1 MKHTHTHIHTFT
13 AGPFY
18 MLEPFQDKQ
27 WGSAPPCAPSVHHH
41 HPWPMGPVGAV
52 SRLVSYI
59 CWFESSRSHLHS
71 NSHHNKRFWST
82 ALRSAFKRED
92 LSTPRCTRLDPSVLS
107 DGPVARFPVLLIHD
121 DSWVRPTAASRPE
134 KNINTHISS
143 THPFFL
149 TLSFIQIHT
158 QGCIVYR
165 SGGLDI

>member
-1 MKHTHTHIHTFT
+1 
-13 AGPFY
+13 

-27 WGSAPPCAPSVHHH
+27 WVQLLHALLQFIIISLTH
-41 HPWPMGPVGAV
+41 GPRRCR

-59 CWFESSRSHLHS
+59 CW
-71 NSHHNKRFWST
+71 
-82 ALRSAFKRED
+82 LRAVVLIYIQIPIIIRDSGVLLWDQRLKEKICQ
-92 LSTPRCTRLDPSVLS
+92 TPRCTRLDPSVLS
-107 DGPVARFPVLLIHD
+107 DGPVAHFPVLLIHD

-165 SGGLDI
+165 SGGLDS